1 MILKPVLK
9 SRFNL
14 YFSSLLAIF
23 IIILMA
29 YFSTIYIEKNIE
41 SKILEISTNDVF
53 EITNNTANEIKKIV
67 LDNKEDLDLLL
78 NEQKINKNE
87 KSLFNLLDKKVALL
101 KTNNI
106 KYAYI
111 LYVDKNEI
119 FRFISDAAR
128 GEEKAEINQKFD
140 IDSKYWIEAYKTK
153 SPKVIRHD
161 YLNELSLTYLK
172 PIEIEDITLI
182 LSIDFSVKK
191 IDEIST
197 TISQVKLFL
206 QLFWVLILIL
216 LVILIY
222 QTFKFYKT
230 KKISYIDRLTGI
242 YSRNYLQDNEMFIN
256 LNDYIVCAIDVDYF
270 KKVNDTYGHVVG
282 DDILVQISN
291 RIKNEIREKK
301 DIFVRYG
308 GEEFC
313 LLIKKEKRFDPLE
326 LVEKIHNAIK
336 NREFIISNSERIP
349 LSVSIGVNLNP
360 KRQRNFISA
369 FKLADMALYNAKNK
383 GRNSIEIYK
392 EDHKDKD
399 FLTINDIKDAI
410 EDKRVVVYYQEIIN
424 EDENDKKRYYEALI
438 RIIKDGQI
446 YSPGKFL
453 PTIKDTFISTK
464 LTKELLSIIQTKIV
478 NSQENIQI
486 SINLTQQDLQNEP
499 ILNILK
505 EFAKTSNIA
514 SKIALEIVETD
525 EIISYEEITKTIMEL
540 KKLSYKIY
548 IDDFG
553 SGYSNFIYLSKINAD
568 AIKIDGSIISTIN
581 NDELSYLVAKNIMNF
596 AKEADIDVIAEY
608 VSSKEIYETVKSLGI
623 KKFQGYYFSEP
634 I

>member
-140 IDSKYWIEAYKTK
+140 IDSKYWIEAYYTK
-153 SPKVIRHD
+153 KSKVIKHD
-161 YLNELSLTYLK
+161 YINELSLTYLK
-172 PIEIEDITLI
+172 PIEIENITLI

-191 IDEIST
+191 IDEISS

-206 QLFWVLILIL
+206 QLFWVLISIL
-216 LVILIY
+216 LVILMY

-301 DIFVRYG
+301 
-308 GEEFC
+308 
-313 LLIKKEKRFDPLE
+313 
-326 LVEKIHNAIK
+326 
-336 NREFIISNSERIP
+336 
-349 LSVSIGVNLNP
+349 
-360 KRQRNFISA
+360 
-369 FKLADMALYNAKNK
+369 
-383 GRNSIEIYK
+383 
-392 EDHKDKD
+392 
-399 FLTINDIKDAI
+399 
-410 EDKRVVVYYQEIIN
+410 
-424 EDENDKKRYYEALI
+424 
-438 RIIKDGQI
+438 
-446 YSPGKFL
+446 
-453 PTIKDTFISTK
+453 
-464 LTKELLSIIQTKIV
+464 
-478 NSQENIQI
+478 
-486 SINLTQQDLQNEP
+486 
-499 ILNILK
+499 
-505 EFAKTSNIA
+505 
-514 SKIALEIVETD
+514 
-525 EIISYEEITKTIMEL
+525 
-540 KKLSYKIY
+540 
-548 IDDFG
+548 
-553 SGYSNFIYLSKINAD
+553 IYL
-568 AIKIDGSIISTIN
+568 
-581 NDELSYLVAKNIMNF
+581 
-596 AKEADIDVIAEY
+596 
-608 VSSKEIYETVKSLGI
+608 
-623 KKFQGYYFSEP
+623 
-634 I
+634 